1 MKQRPNPF
9 RYYVLGAVVTVLI
22 VGICSL
28 SKAGNS
34 TDNGLEQ
41 KPQYKWYSPALPP
54 AISFAGEKVP
64 LDRWDVRERLDREL
78 LTNDYLHGSILLILK
93 QSVRYF
99 PAIEEILKTNG
110 VPEDFKFLCVAESSL
125 QPQAQSVAGAASFW
139 QFMKDTG
146 PRYGLQIDD
155 EVDERYNFK
164 RSTEAACKY
173 FKEAYTKLGSW
184 TAAAASYNCGLA
196 GYQKQVDYQKAS
208 NYYDLAFPEE
218 TNRYLYRIL
227 ALKYILDHPAFYGF
241 MLGPADG
248 YRPIKT
254 KTIIVDKSIENLADF
269 AAANG
274 SNYKMLKLLNPWL
287 RAHTLTVRSGK
298 TYEIE
303 LPVSNQ

>member
-1 MKQRPNPF
+1 MKLRSKPY
-9 RYYVLGAVVTVLI
+9 RYYVLGAIVTVLI
-22 VGICSL
+22 VGVCSF
-28 SKAGNS
+28 SKAVNS
-34 TDNGLEQ
+34 ADNSLEQ
-41 KPQYKWYSPALPP
+41 RPQYKWYPPALPP

-99 PAIEEILKTNG
+99 PAIEEILKANG

-125 QPQAQSVAGAASFW
+125 QPQAQSGVGAASFW

-196 GYQKQVDYQKAS
+196 GYAKQVDFQKAS

-241 MLGPADG
+241 MLGPSDG
-248 YRPIKT
+248 YKPIKT
-254 KTIIVDKSIENLADF
+254 RTIIVDKSIDNLADF
-269 AAANG
+269 ATANG
-274 SNYKMLKLLNPWL
+274 STYKMLKLLNPWL